1 MIKDHVQLHNRVR
14 AKAQQL
20 GLSEEFM
27 AFALEILYQNKD
39 LVNAIDNQTE
49 MDEYI
54 YRSIIKTFT
63 DRRRKQAE
71 KDLNNIDD
79 AIRIQAEKDL
89 SYLSREEI
97 MADPYYRAVLPVI
110 VKVVANEPILR
121 LHVEEAAVIVLELA
135 DFKRRHRATSVTEV
149 LVTKCTAELDGLY
162 QL

>member
-14 AKAQQL
+14 AKAQEL

-27 AFALEILYQNKD
+27 AYALEILYQNRD
-39 LVNAIDNQTE
+39 LVNAIDNQAE
-49 MDEYI
+49 MDEHI
-54 YRSIIKTFT
+54 YRSIIKTST

-71 KDLNNIDD
+71 KDLHNADD
-79 AIRIQAEKDL
+79 TVRVQAEKDL

-110 VKVVANEPILR
+110 VKVVANDPILR

-135 DFKRRHRATSVTEV
+135 DFKRRHRAMSVTEV